1 MSTTGDRPVAV
12 DGGRID
18 AESLAAATRLRDAMM
33 DVARLARRHRPD
45 HGLTMTQA
53 TLLGDLDR
61 YGISTV
67 ADLAERAQ
75 VRVQSLTLSM
85 NRLDELGMITRTA
98 DPTDRR
104 RQLIELSDRGRTT
117 LLADR
122 RQRDEWL
129 AEAMAERLDTTE
141 RALLDLCVPLLRKVV
156 GSER

>member
-1 MSTTGDRPVAV
+1 
-12 DGGRID
+12 
-18 AESLAAATRLRDAMM
+18 
-33 DVARLARRHRPD
+33 
-45 HGLTMTQA
+45 MTQA